1 MKFREALSRIT
12 GISVPVFGIE
22 WNPPE
27 AERAIAK
34 RVLTFLEDRRVL
46 YVPSEMEIPSYGVHS
61 VIEIRGFLTSELG
74 QLTSEG
80 QLEKCLRGMRAACR
94 KFLDAVGP
102 ENGPVVRHAY
112 QQGHYAS
119 WEFNQALGE
128 MRGVF
133 GIYIA
138 VLAATHGLNVEPG
151 LAKIVPG
158 KDKDDHP
165 ADAAR

>member
-1 MKFREALSRIT
+1 MKFREALSRLT
-12 GISVPVFGIE
+12 GISTPLFGAQ

-27 AERAIAK
+27 ADRAVAR

-46 YVPSEMEIPSYGVHS
+46 YVPSEMEIPSYGIHS
-61 VIEIRGFLTSELG
+61 VIEIRRFLTSELG
-74 QLTSEG
+74 QLTSDG
-80 QLEKCLRGMRAACR
+80 QLAQCLRGMRAACR

-102 ENGPVVRHAY
+102 EDGPVVRHAF
-112 QQGHYAS
+112 QHGHSAS
-119 WEFNQALGE
+119 WEFNQALDE

-138 VLAATHGLNVEPG
+138 VLAATHGLDVEPG

-165 ADAAR
+165 VSATR